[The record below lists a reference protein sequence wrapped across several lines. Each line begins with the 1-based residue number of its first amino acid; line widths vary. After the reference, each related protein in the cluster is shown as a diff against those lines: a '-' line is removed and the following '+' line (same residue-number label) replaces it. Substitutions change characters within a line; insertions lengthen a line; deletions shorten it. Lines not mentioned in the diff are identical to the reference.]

1 MIEKSKEEIIEFVI
15 DWLNQKEMKDGNT
28 KFTDMWEVID
38 SLDTLELIFDIEEW
52 MDINPGTVDNQTIAE
67 MSKEFKTVEEFSEK
81 VYEIMCTLLPK

>member
-67 MSKEFKTVEEFSEK
+67 MSKEVKTVEEFSEK